1 MLDDYPIDD
10 DYIDVEN
17 REPSADIAKICR
29 TESQESDTEQQVC
42 ESCETTDL
50 PDERSSLAEST
61 TSSDGGEARQVGD
74 TRQFHDDRRHLLAEQ
89 DGSESTRDRNLLLNA
104 ISPTQHDGRAL
115 TRTYWQPRDV
125 PPAKKEQY
133 SRLLQWQ
140 EGQWDT
146 SRKTENKQAD
156 NRRAI
161 DAVCQQL
168 DCTDHQHAV
177 TSEIIEST
185 NLKHM
190 ATYSYQHCVVAA
202 VSIATYIA
210 DQRDI
215 KGTEEY
221 RTLVEAV
228 GSDPKEMRSIR
239 RLLREKSDF
248 L

>member
-17 REPSADIAKICR
+17 RHPSADVAKTCR
-29 TESQESDTEQQVC
+29 VESQESDIDEQVC
-42 ESCETTDL
+42 ETCETDDT
-50 PDERSSLAEST
+50 
-61 TSSDGGEARQVGD
+61 RQVDD
-74 TRQFHDDRRHLLAEQ
+74 TRQFRATEWQEDDRRHLLADQ

-125 PPAKKEQY
+125 PAHKQKQY
-133 SRLLQWQ
+133 SRLLEYQ
-140 EGQWDT
+140 EGQWD
-146 SRKTENKQAD
+146 SERDMQRKFAD

-202 VSIATYIA
+202 VAVATYIA

-215 KGTEEY
+215 KGTEKY
-221 RTLVEAV
+221 RELIDAV